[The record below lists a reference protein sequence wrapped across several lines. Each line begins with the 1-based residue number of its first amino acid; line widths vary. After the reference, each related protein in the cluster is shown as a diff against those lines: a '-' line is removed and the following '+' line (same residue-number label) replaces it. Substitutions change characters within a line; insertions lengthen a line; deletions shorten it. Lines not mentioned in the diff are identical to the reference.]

1 MKYNPIF
8 LGMGLLLT
16 VFLAAPVTVG
26 AITPAEFLQQIQNAD
41 PKIQAQAVEQTYQMD
56 NSVVLPLCKLMADTS
71 RSKAQSAWFALEM
84 LANHRA
90 RPAAAVKERQAFN
103 DEMLKFLKT
112 SAPKAAKQRCLRL
125 VAFSAGKK
133 EAETLGKYLRD
144 AELFE
149 PVRWALEG
157 IPVPEAGEVL
167 VKALKKA
174 SPEQQ
179 AAILLTLGTKKYLP
193 AAKTLLEFASNS
205 DPDIR
210 NAAYAALVRLPEPA
224 VGPILL
230 TAAKAAPEAERD
242 NILQELMKLADN
254 LTRQNQAP
262 AAVSLYE
269 KILELPVGKNIEL
282 GVLHGFGKY
291 GTVAVVPALLTRL
304 ESDCSRT
311 RQQAAASLAILPDPA
326 ATDNL
331 IEVYKKSTSATVK
344 AALLTAITTRDA
356 QKARPLVLAATNA
369 DEMELM
375 TAAYYNLAD
384 VKAPEPIKTVEA
396 AIARGPVEVRK
407 AAYHTSVNLAQN
419 IQETD
424 PDAALNLYHLAVAD
438 EADLFDRRDAM
449 YGITEIGNPASIEK
463 VKPLLYAPQL
473 SQEAASFYFQMAF
486 NAAFNHDLPKAEEL
500 LLLALGVSQNQNL
513 ANSVLAKMKAMGFDQ
528 TSITAKIGFIPKWW
542 VAGPFSNK
550 GSMAEKT
557 AYFPE
562 KQIDFNQTEVIGDLT
577 ASWKKIEIEEAFGI
591 IQFGDLYGR
600 QNLAGYAYSEIV
612 VPENMPAFLK
622 LGSNDGVACW
632 LNGEPIHQN
641 FVSRGLSIDSDV
653 MDVQL
658 RKGVNRILCK
668 VLNEGGNWQL
678 ALRVCDAQGV
688 PLDLTKIEILPE
700 KK

>member
-1 MKYNPIF
+1 MKYNRTYLWMSVLLAF
-8 LGMGLLLT
+8 L
-16 VFLAAPVTVG
+16 LAAPITVG
-26 AITPAEFLQQIQNAD
+26 AVTSAEFLQQIQNAD
-41 PKIQAQAVEQTYQMD
+41 PNIQAQAVERVFQMD

-71 RSKAQSAWFALEM
+71 RSAAQSAWFALEM

-125 VAFSAGKK
+125 VAVSAGKK

-149 PVRWALEG
+149 PVRWALEA
-157 IPVPEAGEVL
+157 IPVPEAGAVL

-174 SPEQQ
+174 TPDQQ
-179 AAILLTLGTKKYLP
+179 AAILSTLGTKKYTP
-193 AAKTLLEFASNS
+193 AAKTLLEFATNP
-205 DPDIR
+205 DPIIR
-210 NAAYAALVRLPEPA
+210 TAAYSALVRLPEPA
-224 VGPILL
+224 AGPILL
-230 TAAKAAPEAERD
+230 AAAKTAPEAERER
-242 NILQELMKLADN
+242 ILQELMKLADN
-254 LTRQNQAP
+254 LTRQNQVP
-262 AAVSLYE
+262 AAISLYE
-269 KILELPVGKNIEL
+269 KILELPIGKNIEL
-282 GVLHGFGKY
+282 GVVHGFGKF
-291 GTVAVVPALLTRL
+291 GTVAVMPMLLNRL
-304 ESDCSRT
+304 ESECGRT
-311 RQQAAASLAILPDPA
+311 RQQAASALATLPDPA
-326 ATDNL
+326 ATDYL
-331 IEVYKKSTSATVK
+331 IDIYKKSTSVAVK
-344 AALLTAITTRDA
+344 AALLTAITARDP

-369 DEMELM
+369 DEDEIV
-375 TAAYYNLAD
+375 AAAFYNLAD

-396 AIARGPVEVRK
+396 AIAGGPESVRK
-407 AAYHTSVNLAQN
+407 AAYHASVKLAEK

-591 IQFGDLYGR
+591 LQFGDMYGR
-600 QNLAGYAYSEIV
+600 HNLAGYAYSEIV
-612 VPENMPAFLK
+612 APENMTAVFK
-622 LGSNDGVACW
+622 IGSNDGVACW
-632 LNGEPIHQN
+632 LNGEKIHQN
-641 FVSRGLSIDSDV
+641 FVGRGLSIDSDV
-653 MDVQL
+653 VNVQL
-658 RKGVNRILCK
+658 QKGVNRILCK

-678 ALRVCDAQGV
+678 TLRVCDEKGV
-688 PLDLTKIEILPE
+688 PLDLSKFEVLPE